1 LRGVAPLRRLA
12 EVNRSVEESLGDSW
26 QSLNDAG
33 RLMPV
38 DDIVELTCRQIDA
51 LRR

>member
-1 LRGVAPLRRLA
+1 MSSGEAVSPRSEARG
-12 EVNRSVEESLGDSW
+12 EVKRPVDESLGDRG

-38 DDIVELTCRQIDA
+38 DDIVELE
-51 LRR
+51 